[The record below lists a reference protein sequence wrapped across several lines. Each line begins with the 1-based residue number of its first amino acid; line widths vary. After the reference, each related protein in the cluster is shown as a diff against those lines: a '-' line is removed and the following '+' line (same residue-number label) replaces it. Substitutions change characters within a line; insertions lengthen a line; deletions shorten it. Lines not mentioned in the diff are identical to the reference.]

1 MRIVR
6 IELDEVVVPA
16 LPDSVN
22 SEEFDRPL
30 HKLASGGRP
39 GWSIQFDALPKTII
53 QVQLANGVTG
63 LGEFYRDAPQATL
76 RATALRLMGANL
88 AELNLQ
94 DLPLARGR
102 WYDGF
107 ECALADAYCRSAGI
121 PLYMLL
127 GGAYRKGVRCGFWTG
142 HRTVADAVRKARE
155 GQSRGFDCIKFKCD
169 LADPVAEWCAGIRD
183 ACGPG
188 MKVIL
193 DPNERFETLPDA
205 VRIARQLEPAGNVL
219 CLEDPL
225 PRWNLAG
232 FRALRAKTV
241 IPVAVHVS
249 LPYLEMGQ
257 VPQDAIAAI
266 GEDACD
272 YFNFN
277 GGIWP
282 CRQLFHAADL
292 YGIPYWHGSEVDLG
306 ILEAAYIHKSA
317 AGRCATLPADIFGRL
332 VREHD
337 LLSAPLRIENGIAEL
352 PQGPGL
358 GVELDHAALAHYR
371 ISSWSTENGRSGT

>member
-1 MRIVR
+1 MSATITR

-22 SEEFDRPL
+22 SEAFDRPL
-30 HKLASGGRP
+30 HKLSSGGRP
-39 GWSIQFDALPKTII
+39 GWSIQFDALPKTVI
-53 QVQLANGVTG
+53 QIHLANGAVG

-76 RATALRLMGANL
+76 RATAMRLLGVNL
-88 AELNLQ
+88 ASLNLQ
-94 DLPLARGR
+94 DLPLPPGR
-102 WYDGF
+102 LYDGF
-107 ECALADAYCRSAGI
+107 ECAIADAYCKTAGI

-127 GGAYRKGVRCGFWTG
+127 GGAYRTQVRSGYWTG

-169 LADPVAEWCAGIRD
+169 LTDPVVEWCAGIRD
-183 ACGPG
+183 ACGPA
-188 MKVIL
+188 MQVIL

-205 VRIARQLEPAGNVL
+205 ASRARQLEAIGNVL

-225 PRWNLAG
+225 PRWDLPA
-232 FRALRAKTV
+232 FRALRARTS

-249 LPYLEMGQ
+249 LPYREMGQ
-257 VPQDAIAAI
+257 MPQDAISAI
-266 GEDACD
+266 REGACD

-282 CRQLFHAADL
+282 CQRLFQIADL
-292 YGIPYWHGSEVDLG
+292 HGIPYWHGSEVDLG

-337 LLSAPLRIENGIAEL
+337 LLSAPLRIENGHAEL

-358 GVELDHAALAHYR
+358 GVELDRAALAHYR
-371 ISSWSTENGRSGT
+371 VSSWSTEAAA